1 MTEDRYEVWSRTGDG
16 WSERLAS
23 EMTLESALL
32 FVWAWLTKFYN
43 EDAGLEIRPM
53 VREREAE

>member
-1 MTEDRYEVWSRTGDG
+1 MAEDHYEVWSHAGYGR
-16 WSERLAS
+16 SEQLAS

-53 VREREAE
+53 AREREAE

>member
-1 MTEDRYEVWSRTGDG
+1 MAEDRYEVWSRIADC
-16 WSERLAS
+16 WSEQLAS

-32 FVWAWLTKFYN
+32 FVHAWLTKFYN

-53 VREREAE
+53 ARKREAE